1 MTTKMGWGW
10 VVALVLAVDAMAA
23 VPKVDD
29 QAPDFRLRTLDERTV
44 HLKELM
50 AERPVVL
57 VMLRGWPG
65 YQCPFCTRQVQDFVA
80 RAPEF
85 KRRNATVVMVYPGP
99 AEQLTVHAKEFLA
112 DKQWP
117 ADFVF
122 AVDPDYA
129 FTHAY
134 GLRWDAP
141 KETAYPAT
149 FVVERGGRI
158 RFAHVSRSHGDRL
171 SAARAIAE
179 LK

>member
-1 MTTKMGWGW
+1 MASMF
-10 VVALVLAVDAMAA
+10 AVNAVAA
-23 VPKVDD
+23 VPKVGEL
-29 QAPDFRLRTLDERTV
+29 APEFRLQTPDERTV
-44 HLKELM
+44 ELGQLTKER
-50 AERPVVL
+50 AVVL
-57 VMLRGWPG
+57 VVLRGWPG
-65 YQCPFCTRQVQDFVA
+65 YQCPLCTRQVRDFVA

-85 KRRNATVVMVYPGP
+85 AEKGAKVVMVYPGP
-99 AEQLTVHAKEFLA
+99 AAQLTAHAREFLA

-117 ADFVF
+117 GDFGFVL
-122 AVDPDYA
+122 DPDYR

-149 FVVERGGRI
+149 FVIERGGRI